1 MAMVLF
7 GSDNKYIYR
16 IQRLAIDIDSFS
28 MIRVY
33 WCLLVF
39 RLFGFKYETVVKL
52 SSSRNGRHAISWC
65 RHKGL
70 HRGSMYLVRA
80 LAGDD
85 RYRIKKDRQDR
96 MVQVL
101 WDKKEPISMVIE
113 K

>member
-1 MAMVLF
+1 
-7 GSDNKYIYR
+7 
-16 IQRLAIDIDSFS
+16 
-28 MIRVY
+28 
-33 WCLLVF
+33 
-39 RLFGFKYETVVKL
+39 
-52 SSSRNGRHAISWC
+52 
-65 RHKGL
+65 
-70 HRGSMYLVRA
+70 VRA